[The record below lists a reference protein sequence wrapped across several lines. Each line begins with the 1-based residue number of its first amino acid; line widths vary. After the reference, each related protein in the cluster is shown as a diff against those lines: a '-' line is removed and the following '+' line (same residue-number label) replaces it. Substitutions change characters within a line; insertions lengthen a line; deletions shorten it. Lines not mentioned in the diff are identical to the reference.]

1 MATGKRIPNVALVA
15 TANADGTYG
24 APEADLINE
33 LKDQLNDL
41 LTKLADSGLMD
52 R

>member
-15 TANADGTYG
+15 EADADGTYG
-24 APEADLINE
+24 AAEADLVNE
-33 LKDQLNDL
+33 LKAQLNDL
-41 LTKLADSGLMD
+41 LTKLANSGLME